1 MGGVAGMN
9 NNTIT
14 CERDESSPSSNNAA
28 SAQATQEMANCF
40 GLYSNLQT
48 EISYAYGSDYVPFE
62 NNGEII
68 TGLYES
74 NESPYTH
81 SPNDTMD
88 NMDPNYVYEVT
99 KGALGSALHFAVARE
114 QLGVSENL
122 FTENIVIYP
131 NPSNGKIS
139 INLNASSE
147 ADIEF
152 TLYNVLGKEVYATFL
167 KGNTNLLDLTFVQS
181 GIYYGVF
188 MNGKT
193 VATKKIVLR

>member
-1 MGGVAGMN
+1 M
-9 NNTIT
+9 
-14 CERDESSPSSNNAA
+14 
-28 SAQATQEMANCF
+28 AQTMC
-40 GLYSNLQT
+40 LLK
-48 EISYAYGSDYVPFE
+48 
-62 NNGEII
+62 
-68 TGLYES
+68 
-74 NESPYTH
+74 
-81 SPNDTMD
+81 TMD